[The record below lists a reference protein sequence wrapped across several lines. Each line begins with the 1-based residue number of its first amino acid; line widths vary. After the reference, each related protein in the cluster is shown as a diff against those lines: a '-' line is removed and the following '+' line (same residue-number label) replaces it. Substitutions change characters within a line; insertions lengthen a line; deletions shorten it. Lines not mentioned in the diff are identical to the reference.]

1 MTKSRFT
8 KENKQVSV
16 LLTYDQGLDRYYGLT
31 DLAEKYGIFK
41 KVSTR
46 LELPDGRK
54 VFGKAINQNP
64 EEYFTPEIMNQLEE
78 CAQQEFLYGDYQ
90 RSVRDTGDELVS
102 EHSSL
107 ETEE

>member
-16 LLTYDQGLDRYYGLT
+16 LLTYDQALDRYYGLT
-31 DLAEKYGIFK
+31 DLAEKHGIFK

-54 VFGKAINQNP
+54 VFAKAINQNP
-64 EEYFTPEIMNQLEE
+64 EEYFTPEIMDKLEE

-90 RSVRDTGDELVS
+90 RSVRDSGDELGS
-102 EHSSL
+102 EYSD
-107 ETEE
+107 TEAAE